1 MKIRFNRTG
10 CERKALVTAIGEIL
24 GVEPEYKGAPKFIY
38 SIDQFELDKEGTLI
52 YNNPTEGGILG
63 TLLAELELRGFTYE
77 TPEVATQ
84 GNTEG
89 DNLLVIEVPKDGF
102 TNSTI
107 ENLEKLIKNKGE
119 LIKKAL
125 SIDELT
131 IEQTEETLKFPWFK
145 HDLDADKIKAYTH
158 FVAAI
163 CDMAK
168 TQKRIN
174 EIINEV
180 DNEKYAFRC
189 FLLRLGFIGHEYKM
203 ERKILLSR
211 LAGSSAF
218 RSGVK
223 KARKEDSNEKY

>member
-10 CERKALVTAIGEIL
+10 SERKALVTVIGEIL

-38 SIDQFELDKEGTLI
+38 SIGQFEVDKEGTLF
-52 YNNPTEGGILG
+52 YNNLTEGGILG

-77 TPEVATQ
+77 MPEVETQ

-89 DNLLVIEVPKDGF
+89 DNLLVIEVPKVGF
-102 TNSTI
+102 TDSTI

-125 SIDELT
+125 LIDELT
-131 IEQTEETLKFPWFK
+131 IEHTENTLKFPWFK
-145 HDLDADKIKAYTH
+145 HELDADKIKAYAH
-158 FVAAI
+158 FVTAI

-174 EIINEV
+174 EIKNEV
-180 DNEKYAFRC
+180 NNEKYAFRC
-189 FLLRLGFIGHEYKM
+189 FLLRLGFIGPEYKT
-203 ERKILLSR
+203 ERKILLSN
-211 LAGSSAF
+211 LTGNSAF
-218 RSGVK
+218 RSGVN
-223 KARKEDSNEKY
+223 KAREEDSNERN